1 MNASLRPVLV
11 LGLDGATFDVIR
23 PLVAAGRLPNLA
35 RWMEAGQAAPLPS
48 TVPPMTFPSW
58 SSFLTGL
65 TPGEHGMFDFTQK
78 LPGRYRLRFTN
89 ATDRNGRSL
98 YRQVSDAGGSVLALG
113 MPATFPP
120 ERVDGLLVCG
130 FDAPVSTGTDASSAS
145 DPSLYRS
152 VAARTGAWMR
162 PDLDEGA
169 EGDEAAWHERAV
181 DVLLGRVRRKTDF
194 ALEAL
199 RQLREGGSSPT
210 LVNVVYSESDTVA
223 HHFWRDHDPDS
234 PRHDPTASTKRL
246 GALAAVYEA
255 LDAACGELSDAM
267 GPDAACVVVSDHG
280 TGGAGRNV
288 VHLNRYLETCGL
300 LVRSGGGGAASRVAR
315 GLRDSALRLLP
326 PGAAQ
331 AVFRRVRPAAARIE
345 SAARFG
351 GFDWTRTAAFS
362 EEANTQPGVWL
373 NLRGREE
380 QGSIGAGDA
389 ERVGREVIDALLDWK
404 LPSGEPVVA
413 RARARQDVYHGPF
426 VERAPDIVIELAQD
440 AGYGLSLVQTP
451 WATAPPALRKLEDHE
466 LAGGRGRGMN
476 GVHRPDG
483 VWIGPDGLGVPEAMP
498 RVAHALLRV
507 IGVKPSA
514 SEGGG
519 TPTPRAYSEEEDTIV
534 AARLRK
540 LGYLE

>member
-1 MNASLRPVLV
+1 MNASLRPLLV
-11 LGLDGATFDVIR
+11 LGLDGATFDVIH

-35 RWMEAGQAAPLPS
+35 RWMEDGQAVPLPS

-89 ATDRNGRSL
+89 ATDRNGHSL

-120 ERVDGLLVCG
+120 EKVNGLLVCG

-152 VAARTGAWMR
+152 VVSRTGPWMR

-169 EGDEAAWHERAV
+169 EGDEEAWHEHAV

-199 RQLREGGSSPT
+199 RQLHEQNASPA
-210 LVNVVYSESDTVA
+210 LVNVIYSESDTVA
-223 HHFWRDHDPDS
+223 HHFWRDHDPNS
-234 PRHDPTASTKRL
+234 PRHDPSASAKRF
-246 GALAAVYEA
+246 GAVAAVYEA

-267 GPDAACVVVSDHG
+267 GPDAACVIVSDHG

-288 VHLNRYLETCGL
+288 VHLNRYLEACGL
-300 LVRSGGGGAASRVAR
+300 LVRSGGGAAAAR
-315 GLRDSALRLLP
+315 LARSARDTALRLLP

-380 QGSIGAGDA
+380 HGSIDAGDA
-389 ERVGREVIDALLDWK
+389 ERVRREVVDALLDWK

-413 RARARQDVYHGPF
+413 RARPRDDVYHGPF
-426 VERAPDIVIELAQD
+426 VDRAPDIVVELAQD
-440 AGYGLSLVQTP
+440 QGYGLSLVQTP
-451 WATAPPALRKLEDHE
+451 WATAPPAIRELDAHE

-483 VWIGPDGLGVPEAMP
+483 VWIGPTGLGVPAAMP
-498 RVAHALLRV
+498 RVAHTLLRAV
-507 IGVKPSA
+507 GVTPGA
-514 SEGGG
+514 SEGGDS
-519 TPTPRAYSEEEDTIV
+519 PAPRAYSEEEDAIV

>member
-1 MNASLRPVLV
+1 MNPSLRPVLV

-35 RWMEAGQAAPLPS
+35 RWMEDGHAAPLPS

-89 ATDRNGRSL
+89 ATDRNGHSL
-98 YRQVSDAGGSVLALG
+98 YRRVSDAGGSVLALG

-120 ERVDGLLVCG
+120 EKINGLLVCG

-152 VAARTGAWMR
+152 VASRTGPWMR

-169 EGDEAAWHERAV
+169 EGDEDAWHEHAI

-199 RQLREGGSSPT
+199 RQLRDASSLPA
-210 LVNVVYSESDTVA
+210 LVNVIYSESDTVA
-223 HHFWRDHDPDS
+223 HHFWRDHDPGS
-234 PRHDPTASTKRL
+234 PRHDPTASAKRL
-246 GALAAVYEA
+246 GAVAAVYEA
-255 LDAACGELSDAM
+255 LDAACGELHDAM
-267 GPDAACVVVSDHG
+267 GPGTACVIVSDHG

-288 VHLNRYLETCGL
+288 VHLNRYLETCDL
-300 LVRSGGGGAASRVAR
+300 LARSGGGAAASRLAR
-315 GLRDSALRLLP
+315 GARDTALRLLP
-326 PGAAQ
+326 PRVAQ
-331 AVFRRVRPAAARIE
+331 AVFRRVRPAAARLE

-351 GFDWTRTAAFS
+351 GFDWRRTAAFS

-373 NLRGREE
+373 NLAGREE
-380 QGSIGAGDA
+380 EGSIGAGDA
-389 ERVGREVIDALLDWK
+389 ERVRREVIDALLDWK
-404 LPSGEPVVA
+404 LATGEPVVA
-413 RARARQDVYHGPF
+413 RARPREEVYRGPF
-426 VERAPDIVIELAQD
+426 VDRAPDIVVELGQD

-451 WATAPPALRKLEDHE
+451 WPTAPQAIRKLADDE

-476 GVHRPDG
+476 GVHRPEG
-483 VWIGPDGLGVPEAMP
+483 VWIGPDELGAPAAMP
-498 RVAHALLRV
+498 RVAHALLLAL
-507 IGVKPSA
+507 GVA
-514 SEGGG
+514 SGNSVGGD
-519 TPTPRAYSEEEDTIV
+519 TPALRAYSEEEDAIV

>member
-1 MNASLRPVLV
+1 MSTALRPLLV
-11 LGLDGATFDVIR
+11 LGLDGATFDVLR
-23 PLVAAGRLPNLA
+23 PLASAGRLPHLG
-35 RWMEAGQAAPLPS
+35 RWMEEGHAVPLPS

-89 ATDRNGRSL
+89 ATDRHGTSL
-98 YRQVSDAGGSVLALG
+98 YRRVSDAGGAVLALG

-120 ERVDGLLVCG
+120 ENVRGLLVCG

-145 DPSLYRS
+145 DPALYRS
-152 VAARTGAWMR
+152 VAARTGPWMR
-162 PDLDEGA
+162 PDLDESA
-169 EGDEAAWHERAV
+169 EEGEGAWHEHAI

-199 RQLREGGSSPT
+199 RQLRQRGESPV
-210 LVNVVYSESDTVA
+210 LVNIIFSESDTVA
-223 HHFWRDHDPDS
+223 HHFWRDHDPAS
-234 PRHDPTASTKRL
+234 PRHDPTVSPKRR
-246 GALAAVYEA
+246 GAIAAVYEA
-255 LDAACGELSDAM
+255 LDAACGELHEAM
-267 GPDAACVVVSDHG
+267 GKDAACVIVSDHG
-280 TGGAGRNV
+280 TGGAGRSV
-288 VHLNRYLETCGL
+288 VHLNRHLEACGL
-300 LVRSGGGGAASRVAR
+300 LARSVGGAAASRLAR
-315 GLRDSALRLLP
+315 GARDTALRVLP
-326 PGAAQ
+326 PRLTQ
-331 AVFRRVRPAAARIE
+331 AIFRRMRPAAARLE
-345 SAARFG
+345 NAARFG

-380 QGSIGAGDA
+380 AGRIDPSDL
-389 ERVGREVIDALLDWK
+389 ERVKREVIDALLDWK
-404 LPSGEPVVA
+404 LPSGDPVVA
-413 RARARQDVYHGPF
+413 RARPREEVYHGAF
-426 VERAPDIVIELAQD
+426 VERAPDIVVELAQD

-451 WATAPPALRKLEDHE
+451 WPTDPPALRLLEDHE

-483 VWIGPDGLGVPEAMP
+483 VWIGPRGLGFPSAMP
-498 RVAHALLRV
+498 EVAGRLLGALGLT
-507 IGVKPSA
+507 PSPDVPGNDPA
-514 SEGGG
+514 
-519 TPTPRAYSEEEDTIV
+519 PRAYTDEEDAII